1 MVVKREISEEDGLSE
16 CDLQTRKYV
25 KRGRHLHECKENK
38 NNSSKFGRP
47 VSIDSDL
54 DKLKNTVVEYELV
67 LSNN

>member
-1 MVVKREISEEDGLSE
+1 MVVKREEISEEDGLSE

-38 NNSSKFGRP
+38 NNSIKFGRP

-54 DKLKNTVVEYELV
+54 DKLNKYSCRIFTRLE
-67 LSNN
+67 